1 MTLHEKLA
9 AIQSQIKAPKDK
21 SNDFG
26 GYKYRSAEQIFEA
39 FKPFGAQ
46 YKLVLTVSDD
56 VVPVGSWVY
65 VKATATLTDVDNPS
79 DTAVVTAWA
88 REQDTRKGMDAA
100 QVTGSASSYARKYA
114 LNGLFLLDDTK
125 DPDTMEYR
133 QENDARR
140 QKAEAD
146 DRAELI
152 EAINNLT
159 KEKGYGPIDGLEKAT
174 IKQLAATLKKLQN
187 APKRGAMT

>member
-9 AIQSQIKAPKDK
+9 AVQSQIKAPKDK

-133 QENDARR
+133 RENDARR

-152 EAINNLT
+152 EEINRLT
-159 KEKGYGPIDGLEKAT
+159 AEKGYSPIAGLEKAT
-174 IKQLAATLKKLQN
+174 IKQLAATLKKLQV
-187 APKRGAMT
+187 AQKKGETA